1 MRALKSYGNACESLI
16 EKSAPEK
23 HMLISVAVVGKIDR
37 VVSRTYGVLL
47 CDVRSLTSSSG

>member
-23 HMLISVAVVGKIDR
+23 HMLISVAVVGKTDR

-47 CDVRSLTSSSG
+47 CDARSLTSSGG